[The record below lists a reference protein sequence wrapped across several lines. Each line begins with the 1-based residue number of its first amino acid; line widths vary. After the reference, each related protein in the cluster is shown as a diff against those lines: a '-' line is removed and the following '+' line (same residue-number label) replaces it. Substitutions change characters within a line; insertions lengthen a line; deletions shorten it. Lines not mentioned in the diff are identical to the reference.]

1 MIRKPN
7 SLYSELVLTF
17 DEPCKVYDS
26 GGYDNKRQA
35 AELYLCLVPQRQLF
49 FDLLFYIYG
58 VLLYPSQRVDNA
70 AEICRRIDFC
80 SFVG

>member
-7 SLYSELVLTF
+7 YLYRELVLTV

-26 GGYDNKRQA
+26 CGYDDKRHA

-58 VLLYPSQRVDNA
+58 VLLYPSQRVDNTT
-70 AEICRRIDFC
+70 EICRRIDFLC
-80 SFVG
+80 